1 MILRLLCPST
11 FIFEGKDIST
21 PNFQDSIDESDLTG
35 PKATT
40 SLFSKR
46 SKRSV
51 YPKGRF
57 QQHHRNR

>member
-21 PNFQDSIDESDLTG
+21 PNFQDSIDESDLAG
-35 PKATT
+35 PKAAA

-51 YPKGRF
+51 YS
-57 QQHHRNR
+57 